1 METKYPNELKGVVAY
16 EICVLGKSTSKTAKE
31 YGIPVKTVENWVT
44 RYNKDPG
51 IYNTAKLSDAERI
64 KALEDEVMRLRK
76 SNDVLKK
83 TLVLLA
89 KRE

>member
-1 METKYPNELKGVVAY
+1 METKYPNELKSVVTY

-31 YGIPVKTVENWVT
+31 YNIPLKTVEKWVT
-44 RYNKDPG
+44 KYNKDPNV
-51 IYNTAKLSDAERI
+51 YNTTKLSDAERI
-64 KALEDEVMRLRK
+64 KTLEDEVIRLRK

-83 TLVLLA
+83 TLILLA